1 MTEARDLDHIKKD
14 QLNND
19 QVGDGQAGAHPKEQK
34 STTSVIILFALAAC
48 ASTTSFRICDP
59 LLPVFAE
66 EFGVRTAQTSGT
78 VTWFAIA
85 YGIMQFF
92 YGPLGDRYGKFRVVS
107 WATLGCAGGALI
119 VVFAPSLEV
128 IEIGRLISGATAAA
142 IVPLSM
148 AWIGDH
154 VPYAQRQATLA
165 RFLLGSISGLALG
178 QLLGGIFADTIGWRW
193 AFVWM
198 AAVYFLVGGLL
209 ISRRRSV
216 PEKAHTPTQGARI
229 FGPLKQVV
237 STRWAVMVLVIVS
250 IEGFFV
256 FGPLAFVPAFLHER
270 HGIPV
275 SWAGMISGFFALGA
289 FMYAIRANQ
298 FVTWLGERKLAL
310 FGGITMAVA
319 YATFMFSTV
328 WYWGVLA
335 SIFSGLGYYFLHA
348 VLQTHATQMAPS
360 ARGSAVSLFASC
372 LFLGQSLGVAAC
384 AWLGDNFGLSAVF
397 PVGIVGLPLLAWY
410 FAWRLRLRQADMN
423 ATPKL
428 V

>member
-1 MTEARDLDHIKKD
+1 MTQAREQEQPQDLA
-14 QLNND
+14 Q
-19 QVGDGQAGAHPKEQK
+19 PEQPK

-48 ASTTSFRICDP
+48 AATTSFRICDP

-78 VTWFAIA
+78 VTLFAIT

-107 WATLGCAGGALI
+107 WATFGCALGTLI

-128 IEIGRLISGATAAA
+128 IEFGRLVSGATAAA

-154 VPYAQRQATLA
+154 VPYEQRQATLA
-165 RFLLGSISGLALG
+165 RFLLGSIAGLAIG
-178 QLLGGIFADTIGWRW
+178 QLIGGVFADTIGWRW

-198 AAVYFLVGGLL
+198 AAVYFIVGGLL
-209 ISRRRSV
+209 ISRRNTV
-216 PEKAHTPTQGARI
+216 PEKPHTPNQGARI
-229 FGPLKQVV
+229 LGPLKQVV
-237 STRWAVMVLVIVS
+237 STRWAVMVLAIVL

-289 FMYAIRANQ
+289 FIYAIRANQ
-298 FVTWLGERKLAL
+298 FVKWLGERRLAL
-310 FGGITMAVA
+310 TGGLTMAIA
-319 YATFMFSTV
+319 YAGFMLSTV

-335 SIFSGLGYYFLHA
+335 SILSGLGYYFLHA
-348 VLQTHATQMAPS
+348 VLQTHATQMAPT

-384 AWLGDNFGLSAVF
+384 AWLGDNFGLATVF
-397 PVGIVGLPLLAWY
+397 PVGIIGLPLLAWF

-423 ATPKL
+423 AAVKTGSA
-428 V
+428 

>member
-1 MTEARDLDHIKKD
+1 MTQVAPKD
-14 QLNND
+14 SDQND
-19 QVGDGQAGAHPKEQK
+19 QTK

-48 ASTTSFRICDP
+48 AATTSFRICDP

-78 VTWFAIA
+78 VTLFAIA

-92 YGPLGDRYGKFRVVS
+92 YGPLGDRYGKFNVVS
-107 WATLGCAGGALI
+107 WATLGCAMGALI

-154 VPYAQRQATLA
+154 VAYEQRQATLA
-165 RFLLGSISGLALG
+165 RFLLGSISGMALG
-178 QLLGGIFADTIGWRW
+178 QLLGGVFADTIGWRW

-198 AAVYFLVGGLL
+198 AGVYFIVGGLL

-216 PEKAHTPTQGARI
+216 PEKAHTPTQGDRI

-237 STRWAVMVLVIVS
+237 STRWAIMVLVVVL

-289 FMYAIRANQ
+289 FIYAIRANQ
-298 FVTWLGERKLAL
+298 FVKWLGERRLAL
-310 FGGITMAVA
+310 TGGMTLAIA
-319 YATFMFSTV
+319 YAAFMLSTV

-335 SIFSGLGYYFLHA
+335 SILSGLGYYFLHA
-348 VLQTHATQMAPS
+348 VLQTHATQMAPA

-384 AWLGDNFGLSAVF
+384 AWIGDNFGLSAVF
-397 PVGIVGLPLLAWY
+397 PVGIVGLPLLAWF
-410 FAWRLRLRQADMN
+410 FAWRLRMRQADLS
-423 ATPKL
+423 AAAKTSSA
-428 V
+428 

>member
-1 MTEARDLDHIKKD
+1 MTHARDQDLAKSD
-14 QLNND
+14 Q
-19 QVGDGQAGAHPKEQK
+19 PKNENPK

-48 ASTTSFRICDP
+48 AATTSFRICDP

-85 YGIMQFF
+85 YGVMQFF

-107 WATLGCAGGALI
+107 WATLGCALGALI

-128 IEIGRLISGATAAA
+128 IELGRLISGATAAA

-148 AWIGDH
+148 AWIGDY
-154 VPYAQRQATLA
+154 VPYEQRQATLA

-198 AAVYFLVGGLL
+198 AAVYFIVGSLL
-209 ISRRRSV
+209 ISRRGSV
-216 PEKAHTPTQGARI
+216 PEKPHKPSQSASI
-229 FGPLKQVV
+229 LGPLKQVV
-237 STRWAVMVLVIVS
+237 STRWAVMVLVIVC

-289 FMYAIRANQ
+289 FIYAIRANQ
-298 FVTWLGERKLAL
+298 FVTWLGERRLAL
-310 FGGITMAVA
+310 IGGITMAVA
-319 YATFMFSTV
+319 YAVFMLSTV

-335 SIFSGLGYYFLHA
+335 SVLSGLGYYFLHA

-360 ARGSAVSLFASC
+360 ARGSAVSVFASF
-372 LFLGQSLGVAAC
+372 LFLGQSLGVAVC
-384 AWLGDNFGLSAVF
+384 AWLGDSFGLSTVF
-397 PVGIVGLPLLAWY
+397 PVGIIGLPLLAWY
-410 FAWRLRLRQADMN
+410 FARRLSVRQAEL
-423 ATPKL
+423 AKL
-428 V
+428 NP

>member
-1 MTEARDLDHIKKD
+1 MTQARDHDLANSD
-14 QLNND
+14 Q
-19 QVGDGQAGAHPKEQK
+19 PKNENPK

-48 ASTTSFRICDP
+48 AATTSFRICDP

-85 YGIMQFF
+85 YGVMQFF

-107 WATLGCAGGALI
+107 WATLGCALGALI

-128 IEIGRLISGATAAA
+128 IELGRLISGATAAA

-148 AWIGDH
+148 AWIGDY
-154 VPYAQRQATLA
+154 VPYEQRQATLA

-198 AAVYFLVGGLL
+198 AAVYFIVGSLL
-209 ISRRRSV
+209 ISRRGSV
-216 PEKAHTPTQGARI
+216 PEKPHISSQSASI
-229 FGPLKQVV
+229 LGPLKQVV
-237 STRWAVMVLVIVS
+237 STRWAVMVLVIVC

-289 FMYAIRANQ
+289 FIYAIRANQ
-298 FVTWLGERKLAL
+298 FVTWLGERRLAL
-310 FGGITMAVA
+310 TGGITMAVA
-319 YATFMFSTV
+319 YAVFMLSTV

-335 SIFSGLGYYFLHA
+335 SVLSGLGYYFLHA

-360 ARGSAVSLFASC
+360 ARGSAVSVFASF
-372 LFLGQSLGVAAC
+372 LFLGQSLGVAVC
-384 AWLGDNFGLSAVF
+384 AWLGDSFGLSSVF
-397 PVGIVGLPLLAWY
+397 PVGIIGLPLLAWY
-410 FAWRLRLRQADMN
+410 FARRLSVRQAELARLN
-423 ATPKL
+423 P
-428 V
+428 

>member
-1 MTEARDLDHIKKD
+1 MTQAQEQDLANKD
-14 QLNND
+14 QT
-19 QVGDGQAGAHPKEQK
+19 K

-48 ASTTSFRICDP
+48 AATTSFRICDP

-78 VTWFAIA
+78 VTLFAIA

-107 WATLGCAGGALI
+107 WATLGCAIGTLV

-128 IEIGRLISGATAAA
+128 IEFGRLISGATAAA
-142 IVPLSM
+142 IVPLAM

-154 VPYAQRQATLA
+154 VPYEQRQATLA

-198 AAVYFLVGGLL
+198 ACVYFIVGGLL
-209 ISRRRSV
+209 ISKRRSV
-216 PEKAHTPTQGARI
+216 PEKPHTPSQGARI
-229 FGPLKQVV
+229 FGPLMQVV
-237 STRWAVMVLVIVS
+237 STRWAVMVLVIVC
-250 IEGFFV
+250 IEGVFV

-275 SWAGMISGFFALGA
+275 SWAGMISGFFAFGA
-289 FMYAIRANQ
+289 FIYAIRANQ
-298 FVTWLGERKLAL
+298 FVKWLGERRLAL
-310 FGGITMAVA
+310 TGGFTMAVA
-319 YATFMFSTV
+319 YAAFMLSTV

-335 SIFSGLGYYFLHA
+335 SILSGLGYYFLHA

-397 PVGIVGLPLLAWY
+397 PVGIIGLPLLACF
-410 FAWRLRLRQADMN
+410 FAWRLKLRQADLN
-423 ATPKL
+423 AAAKTSSA
-428 V
+428 

>member
-1 MTEARDLDHIKKD
+1 MNSASSKD
-14 QLNND
+14 Q
-19 QVGDGQAGAHPKEQK
+19 EQTK

-48 ASTTSFRICDP
+48 AATTSFRICDP
-59 LLPVFAE
+59 LLPVLAE

-107 WATLGCAGGALI
+107 WATLACSAGTLI
-119 VVFAPSLEV
+119 VVFAPSLQM

-154 VPYAQRQATLA
+154 VPYEQRQATLA
-165 RFLLGSISGLALG
+165 RFLLGSITGLALG
-178 QLLGGIFADTIGWRW
+178 QLLGGIFADTVGWRW

-198 AAVYFLVGGLL
+198 AAVYLIVGGLL
-209 ISRRRSV
+209 ISRRHSV
-216 PEKAHTPTQGARI
+216 PETLNVRSQGASVL
-229 FGPLKQVV
+229 GPIKQVV
-237 STRWAVMVLVIVS
+237 STTWARLVLLIVF
-250 IEGFFV
+250 IEGLFV

-275 SWAGMISGFFALGA
+275 SWAGMISGFFAFGA
-289 FMYAIRANQ
+289 FIYAIRANQ
-298 FVTWLGERKLAL
+298 FVRWLGERRLAL
-310 FGGITMAVA
+310 TGGVTMALA

-335 SIFSGLGYYFLHA
+335 SILSGLGYYFLHA
-348 VLQTHATQMAPS
+348 VLQTHATQMAPA

-372 LFLGQSLGVAAC
+372 LFIGQSLGVALS
-384 AWLGDNFGLSAVF
+384 AWIGDNFGLSAVF
-397 PVGIVGLPLLAWY
+397 PTGIIGLPLLAWF
-410 FAWRLRLRQADMN
+410 FATRLQLRQTQLKAV
-423 ATPKL
+423 AKSAPS
-428 V
+428 

>member
-1 MTEARDLDHIKKD
+1 MNQASNEE
-14 QLNND
+14 Q
-19 QVGDGQAGAHPKEQK
+19 GQTK

-48 ASTTSFRICDP
+48 AATTSFRICDP

-107 WATLGCAGGALI
+107 LATLGCAIGSLI
-119 VVFAPSLEV
+119 VVFAPTLQM
-128 IEIGRLISGATAAA
+128 IEIGRLISGATAAG

-154 VPYAQRQATLA
+154 VPYEQRQATLA
-165 RFLLGSISGLALG
+165 RFLLGSITGLALG
-178 QLLGGIFADTIGWRW
+178 QLLGGVFADTIGWRW

-198 AAVYFLVGGLL
+198 AVVYLVVGGLL

-216 PEKAHTPTQGARI
+216 PETLNIRAKGASAL
-229 FGPLKQVV
+229 GPLKQVV
-237 STRWAVMVLVIVS
+237 STSWARLVLAVVL
-250 IEGFFV
+250 IEGIFV

-275 SWAGMISGFFALGA
+275 SWAGLISGFFALGA
-289 FMYAIRANQ
+289 FIYAFRANQ
-298 FVTWLGERKLAL
+298 FLKWLGERRLAIA
-310 FGGITMAVA
+310 GGITLAVA
-319 YATFMFSTV
+319 YATFMLSTV
-328 WYWGVLA
+328 WYLGVLA
-335 SIFSGLGYYFLHA
+335 SILSGLGYYFLHA
-348 VLQTHATQMAPS
+348 VLQTHATQMAPE

-384 AWLGDNFGLSAVF
+384 AWLGDHLGLMAVF
-397 PVGIVGLPLLAWY
+397 PVGIVGLPLLAWF
-410 FAWRLRLRQADMN
+410 FASRLSLRQAQLRE
-423 ATPKL
+423 AAKPL
-428 V
+428 S

>member
-1 MTEARDLDHIKKD
+1 MTQAGNNDLDHLDKD
-14 QLNND
+14 SSKNEN
-19 QVGDGQAGAHPKEQK
+19 PK

-48 ASTTSFRICDP
+48 AATTSFRICDP

-66 EFGVRTAQTSGT
+66 EFGVRTAQASGT

-92 YGPLGDRYGKFRVVS
+92 YGPVGDRYGKFRVVS
-107 WATLGCAGGALI
+107 WATLGCAIGALI

-154 VPYAQRQATLA
+154 VPYEQRQATLA
-165 RFLLGSISGLALG
+165 RFLLGSISGMALG

-198 AAVYFLVGGLL
+198 AAVYFIVGGLL
-209 ISRRRSV
+209 ISRGRTVS
-216 PEKAHTPTQGARI
+216 EKPHTPSQGASI
-229 FGPLKQVV
+229 LGPLKQVV
-237 STRWAVMVLVIVS
+237 STRWAITVLVIVC
-250 IEGFFV
+250 IEGIFV

-289 FMYAIRANQ
+289 FIYAIRANQ
-298 FVTWLGERKLAL
+298 FVSWLGERRLVL
-310 FGGITMAVA
+310 TGGITMAVA
-319 YATFMFSTV
+319 YGTFMFSTV

-335 SIFSGLGYYFLHA
+335 SVLSGLGYYFLHA
-348 VLQTHATQMAPS
+348 VLQTHATQMAPA

-384 AWLGDNFGLSAVF
+384 AWIGDSFGLSAVF

-410 FAWRLRLRQADMN
+410 FARRLSLRQA
-423 ATPKL
+423 AQARL
-428 V
+428 SL

>member
-1 MTEARDLDHIKKD
+1 MTHARDQDLAKSD
-14 QLNND
+14 Q
-19 QVGDGQAGAHPKEQK
+19 PKNENPK

-48 ASTTSFRICDP
+48 AATTSFRICDP

-85 YGIMQFF
+85 YGVMQFF

-107 WATLGCAGGALI
+107 WATLGCALGALI

-128 IEIGRLISGATAAA
+128 IELGRLISGATAAA

-148 AWIGDH
+148 AWIGDY
-154 VPYAQRQATLA
+154 VPYEQRQATLA

-178 QLLGGIFADTIGWRW
+178 HLLGGVFADTIGWRW

-198 AAVYFLVGGLL
+198 AAVYFIVGSLL
-209 ISRRRSV
+209 ISRRGSV
-216 PEKAHTPTQGARI
+216 PEKPHTPSQSASI
-229 FGPLKQVV
+229 LGPLKQVV
-237 STRWAVMVLVIVS
+237 STRWAVMVLVIVC

-289 FMYAIRANQ
+289 FIYAIRANQ
-298 FVTWLGERKLAL
+298 FVKWLGERRLAL
-310 FGGITMAVA
+310 TGGITMAVA
-319 YATFMFSTV
+319 YAVFMLSTV

-335 SIFSGLGYYFLHA
+335 SVLSGLGYYFLHA

-360 ARGSAVSLFASC
+360 ARGSAVSVFASF
-372 LFLGQSLGVAAC
+372 LFLGQSLGVAVC
-384 AWLGDNFGLSAVF
+384 AWLGDSFGLSTVF
-397 PVGIVGLPLLAWY
+397 PVGIIGLPLIAWY
-410 FAWRLRLRQADMN
+410 FARRLSVRQAEL
-423 ATPKL
+423 AKL
-428 V
+428 NP

>member
-1 MTEARDLDHIKKD
+1 MTQASDNDLVHVDKD
-14 QLNND
+14 SSKNEN
-19 QVGDGQAGAHPKEQK
+19 PK

-48 ASTTSFRICDP
+48 AATTSFRICDP

-66 EFGVRTAQTSGT
+66 EFGVRTAQASGT

-92 YGPLGDRYGKFRVVS
+92 YGPVGDRYGKFRVVS
-107 WATLGCAGGALI
+107 WATLGCAVGALI

-154 VPYAQRQATLA
+154 VPYEQRQATLA
-165 RFLLGSISGLALG
+165 RFLLGSIAGMALG

-198 AAVYFLVGGLL
+198 AAVYFIVGGLL
-209 ISRRRSV
+209 ISRGRTVS
-216 PEKAHTPTQGARI
+216 EKPHTPSQGARVL
-229 FGPLKQVV
+229 GPLKQVV
-237 STRWAVMVLVIVS
+237 STRWAITVLVIVC
-250 IEGFFV
+250 IEGIFV

-289 FMYAIRANQ
+289 FIYAIRANR
-298 FVTWLGERKLAL
+298 FVSWLGERKLVL
-310 FGGITMAVA
+310 TGGITMAVA

-335 SIFSGLGYYFLHA
+335 SVLSGLGYYFLHA
-348 VLQTHATQMAPS
+348 VLQTHATQMAPA

-384 AWLGDNFGLSAVF
+384 AWIGDSFGLAAVF

-410 FAWRLRLRQADMN
+410 FARRLSLRQA
-423 ATPKL
+423 AQARL
-428 V
+428 SL

>member
-1 MTEARDLDHIKKD
+1 MTQAGNNDLDHVDKD
-14 QLNND
+14 SSKNEN
-19 QVGDGQAGAHPKEQK
+19 PK

-48 ASTTSFRICDP
+48 AATTSFRICDP

-66 EFGVRTAQTSGT
+66 EFGVRTAQASGT

-92 YGPLGDRYGKFRVVS
+92 YGPVGDRYGKFRVVS
-107 WATLGCAGGALI
+107 WATLGCAIGALI

-154 VPYAQRQATLA
+154 VPYEQRQATLA
-165 RFLLGSISGLALG
+165 RFLLGSISGMALG

-198 AAVYFLVGGLL
+198 AAVYFIVGGLL
-209 ISRRRSV
+209 ISRGRTVS
-216 PEKAHTPTQGARI
+216 EKPHTPSQGASI
-229 FGPLKQVV
+229 LGPLKQVV
-237 STRWAVMVLVIVS
+237 STRWAITVLVIVC
-250 IEGFFV
+250 IEGIFV

-289 FMYAIRANQ
+289 FIYAIRANQ
-298 FVTWLGERKLAL
+298 FVSWLGERRLVL
-310 FGGITMAVA
+310 TGGITMAVA
-319 YATFMFSTV
+319 YGTFMFSTV

-335 SIFSGLGYYFLHA
+335 SVLSGLGYYFLHA
-348 VLQTHATQMAPS
+348 VLQTHATQMAPA

-384 AWLGDNFGLSAVF
+384 AWIGDSFGLSAVF

-410 FAWRLRLRQADMN
+410 FARRLSLRQA
-423 ATPKL
+423 AQARL
-428 V
+428 SL

>member
-1 MTEARDLDHIKKD
+1 
-14 QLNND
+14 
-19 QVGDGQAGAHPKEQK
+19 
-34 STTSVIILFALAAC
+34 
-48 ASTTSFRICDP
+48 
-59 LLPVFAE
+59 
-66 EFGVRTAQTSGT
+66 
-78 VTWFAIA
+78 
-85 YGIMQFF
+85 
-92 YGPLGDRYGKFRVVS
+92 VVS
-107 WATLGCAGGALI
+107 WATLGCAIGALI

-128 IEIGRLISGATAAA
+128 IELGRLISGAIAAA

-154 VPYAQRQATLA
+154 VPYEQRQATLA

-198 AAVYFLVGGLL
+198 AVVYFIVGGLL
-209 ISRRRSV
+209 ISRRGSV
-216 PEKAHTPTQGARI
+216 PEKPHVPSQSSNI
-229 FGPLKQVV
+229 LGPLKQVL
-237 STRWAVMVLVIVS
+237 STRWAVLVLVIVC
-250 IEGFFV
+250 IEGIFV

-289 FMYAIRANQ
+289 FIYAIRANQ
-298 FVTWLGERKLAL
+298 FVTWLGERRLAL
-310 FGGITMAVA
+310 IGGITMAVA
-319 YATFMFSTV
+319 YGVFMLSTV
-328 WYWGVLA
+328 WYLGVLA
-335 SIFSGLGYYFLHA
+335 SVLSGLGYYFLHA

-397 PVGIVGLPLLAWY
+397 PVGIIGLPLLAWF
-410 FAWRLRLRQADMN
+410 FAGRLRLRQAEQ
-423 ATPKL
+423 ARLSP
-428 V
+428 

>member
-1 MTEARDLDHIKKD
+1 MTQAS
-14 QLNND
+14 NND
-19 QVGDGQAGAHPKEQK
+19 LAHVEKDSSKNENPK

-48 ASTTSFRICDP
+48 AATTSFRICDP

-66 EFGVRTAQTSGT
+66 EFGVRTAQASGT

-92 YGPLGDRYGKFRVVS
+92 YGPVGDRYGKFRVVS
-107 WATLGCAGGALI
+107 WATLGCAVGALI

-154 VPYAQRQATLA
+154 VPYEQRQATLA
-165 RFLLGSISGLALG
+165 RFLLGSIAGMALG

-198 AAVYFLVGGLL
+198 AAVYFIVGGLL
-209 ISRRRSV
+209 ISRGRTVS
-216 PEKAHTPTQGARI
+216 EKPHTPSQGASVL
-229 FGPLKQVV
+229 GPLKQVV
-237 STRWAVMVLVIVS
+237 STRWAVMVLVIVC
-250 IEGFFV
+250 IEGIFV

-289 FMYAIRANQ
+289 FIYAIRANR
-298 FVTWLGERKLAL
+298 FVSWLGERKLVL
-310 FGGITMAVA
+310 TGGITMAVA
-319 YATFMFSTV
+319 YGTFMFSTV

-335 SIFSGLGYYFLHA
+335 SVLSGLGYYFLHA
-348 VLQTHATQMAPS
+348 VLQTHATQMAPA

-384 AWLGDNFGLSAVF
+384 AWIGDSFGLSAVF

-410 FAWRLRLRQADMN
+410 FARRLSLRQAAQARLN
-423 ATPKL
+423 P
-428 V
+428 

>member
-1 MTEARDLDHIKKD
+1 MTKAVA
-14 QLNND
+14 Q
-19 QVGDGQAGAHPKEQK
+19 EQTK
-34 STTSVIILFALAAC
+34 STTQVIILFALAAC
-48 ASTTSFRICDP
+48 AATTSFRICDP
-59 LLPVFAE
+59 LLPVFAQ

-107 WATLGCAGGALI
+107 WATLGCAVGAMI
-119 VVFAPSLEV
+119 VVFAPSLEI

-154 VPYAQRQATLA
+154 VPYEQRQATLA
-165 RFLLGSISGLALG
+165 RFLLGSILGLAIG

-198 AAVYFLVGGLL
+198 AVVYLIVGGLL
-209 ISRRRSV
+209 ISRRHSV
-216 PEKAHTPTQGARI
+216 PETLQTPTQGSSAL
-229 FGPLKQVV
+229 GPLKQVV
-237 STRWAVMVLVIVS
+237 STRWARMVLLIVCV
-250 IEGFFV
+250 EGLLV
-256 FGPLAFVPAFLHER
+256 FGPLAFIPAFLHER

-289 FMYAIRANQ
+289 FIYAIRANQ
-298 FVTWLGERKLAL
+298 FVRGMGERRLVVA
-310 FGGITMAVA
+310 GGLTMGVA
-319 YATFMFSTV
+319 YVTFMLSTV

-335 SIFSGLGYYFLHA
+335 SVLSGLGYYFLHA
-348 VLQTHATQMAPS
+348 VLQTHATQMAPG

-372 LFLGQSLGVAAC
+372 LFLGQSLGVALC
-384 AWLGDNFGLSAVF
+384 AWIGDNFGLSAVF

-410 FAWRLRLRQADMN
+410 FSWRLRLRQEALQQI
-423 ATPKL
+423 AKPL
-428 V
+428 AS

>member
-1 MTEARDLDHIKKD
+1 MTQASDKDL
-14 QLNND
+14 
-19 QVGDGQAGAHPKEQK
+19 AHTDTDLPKNENPK

-48 ASTTSFRICDP
+48 AATTSFRICDP

-66 EFGVRTAQTSGT
+66 EFGVRTAQASGT

-92 YGPLGDRYGKFRVVS
+92 YGPVGDRYGKFRVVS
-107 WATLGCAGGALI
+107 WATLGCAVGALI

-154 VPYAQRQATLA
+154 VPYEQRQATLA
-165 RFLLGSISGLALG
+165 RFLLGSIAGMALG

-198 AAVYFLVGGLL
+198 AAVYFIVGGLL
-209 ISRRRSV
+209 ISRGRTVS
-216 PEKAHTPTQGARI
+216 EKPHTPSQGASVL
-229 FGPLKQVV
+229 GPLKQVV
-237 STRWAVMVLVIVS
+237 STRWAVMVLVIVC
-250 IEGFFV
+250 IEGIFV
-256 FGPLAFVPAFLHER
+256 FGPIAFVPAFLHER

-289 FMYAIRANQ
+289 FIYAIRANR
-298 FVTWLGERKLAL
+298 FVSWLGERKLVL
-310 FGGITMAVA
+310 TGGITMAVA
-319 YATFMFSTV
+319 YGTFMFSTV

-335 SIFSGLGYYFLHA
+335 SVLSGLGYYFLHA
-348 VLQTHATQMAPS
+348 VLQTHATQMAPA

-384 AWLGDNFGLSAVF
+384 AWIGDSFGLSAVF

-410 FAWRLRLRQADMN
+410 FARRLSLRQAAQARLN
-423 ATPKL
+423 P
-428 V
+428 

>member
-1 MTEARDLDHIKKD
+1 MTQAREQDA
-14 QLNND
+14 LN
-19 QVGDGQAGAHPKEQK
+19 GQHQNQAPTGQPQ

-48 ASTTSFRICDP
+48 AATTSFRICDP

-78 VTWFAIA
+78 VTLFAIA

-107 WATLGCAGGALI
+107 WATLGCAIGTLI

-128 IEIGRLISGATAAA
+128 IEFGRLISGATAAA

-154 VPYAQRQATLA
+154 VPYEQRQATLA
-165 RFLLGSISGLALG
+165 RFLLGSISGLAIG
-178 QLLGGIFADTIGWRW
+178 QLIGGVFADTIGWRW

-198 AAVYFLVGGLL
+198 AAVYFIVGGLL
-209 ISRRRSV
+209 ISKRKMV
-216 PEKAHTPTQGARI
+216 PEKPHTPTQGARI
-229 FGPLKQVV
+229 IGPLKQVV
-237 STRWAVMVLVIVS
+237 STRWAVMVLVIVC
-250 IEGFFV
+250 IEGIFV

-289 FMYAIRANQ
+289 FIYAIRANQ
-298 FVTWLGERKLAL
+298 FVKWLGERRLAL
-310 FGGITMAVA
+310 TGGLTMAIA
-319 YATFMFSTV
+319 YAAFMLSTV

-335 SIFSGLGYYFLHA
+335 SILSGLGYYFLHA

-397 PVGIVGLPLLAWY
+397 PVGIVGLPVLAWF
-410 FAWRLRLRQADMN
+410 FAWRLRLRQVDLNTA
-423 ATPKL
+423 AKTSST
-428 V
+428 

>member
-1 MTEARDLDHIKKD
+1 MTQASDNDLVHVDKD
-14 QLNND
+14 SSKNEN
-19 QVGDGQAGAHPKEQK
+19 PK

-48 ASTTSFRICDP
+48 AATTSFRICDP

-66 EFGVRTAQTSGT
+66 EFGVRTAQASGT

-92 YGPLGDRYGKFRVVS
+92 YGPVGDRYGKFRVVS
-107 WATLGCAGGALI
+107 WATLGCAVGALI

-154 VPYAQRQATLA
+154 VPYEQRQATLA
-165 RFLLGSISGLALG
+165 RFLLGSIAGMALG

-198 AAVYFLVGGLL
+198 AAVYFIVGGLL
-209 ISRRRSV
+209 ISRGRTVS
-216 PEKAHTPTQGARI
+216 EKPHTPSQGARVL
-229 FGPLKQVV
+229 GPLKQVV
-237 STRWAVMVLVIVS
+237 STRWAITVLVIAC
-250 IEGFFV
+250 IEGIFV

-289 FMYAIRANQ
+289 FIYAIRANR
-298 FVTWLGERKLAL
+298 FVSWLGERKLVL
-310 FGGITMAVA
+310 TGGITMAVA

-335 SIFSGLGYYFLHA
+335 SVLSGLGYYFLHA
-348 VLQTHATQMAPS
+348 VLQTHATQMAPA

-384 AWLGDNFGLSAVF
+384 AWIGDSFGLAAVF

-410 FAWRLRLRQADMN
+410 FARRLSLRQA
-423 ATPKL
+423 AQARL
-428 V
+428 SL